1 MDPDKTQRIPVSIGI
16 VAILIVEDGVAEDQK
31 TMTQAIAKT
40 LMASLTR
47 IPYIA
52 SVEAIRVVEVEPTIQ
67 TRRTQ

>member
-16 VAILIVEDGVAEDQK
+16 VAILIVEDGVAENQK
-31 TMTQAIAKT
+31 TMTEAIAKT

-47 IPYIA
+47 IPYVA
-52 SVEAIRVVEVEPTIQ
+52 SIMAIRVVEVEPTIQ